1 MPFCVDQ
8 IHHNFAFRVRERR
21 TALLKVLSDR
31 NEHLQQ
37 VGILNEDLVWS
48 RRLATFLDH
57 KLIARPLFRGHLID
71 WNLGIPT
78 EGAEIRGFLVQCG
91 LSHDGLSF
99 PCDILSVPRSRT
111 RLSFAKM

>member
-1 MPFCVDQ
+1 M
-8 IHHNFAFRVRERR
+8 
-21 TALLKVLSDR
+21 ALLKVLSDR

-57 KLIARPLFRGHLID
+57 KLIAPPLFGAHLID

-99 PCDILSVPRSRT
+99 LCDICLLVRRQ
-111 RLSFAKM
+111 RLKRIEHCRG